1 MGFCFHW
8 KGISSSSSSLTTNQ
22 ETRLIDW
29 SNRLIWKN
37 YEIEIDWFFSN
48 ETTKKTQNSKSE
60 FLVHVFCKINWIPV
74 FGFYLKFIYYLIII
88 IIICF
93 SRFQG
98 FSNQHHSVMTFF
110 LVSPFRITTKNK
122 RKFNLSFIEWKKWKE
137 KSQKMIFLFDET
149 CFFFAFFFF
158 FLILNMEELRMNFFI
173 QSEKRLSEK
182 QVLDVMGYQGR
193 IIAKQKKNKQ
203 ASR

>member
-1 MGFCFHW
+1 MSKQNWKIQFRNLGTSFCKKKSNNSIFRKERKTKNLMNEW
-8 KGISSSSSSLTTNQ
+8 KINGKKAKFQIPKKIESKNRIWVFVFIGTWILSSSSLTTNQ

-74 FGFYLKFIYYLIII
+74 FGFYLKFIHYLIII

-110 LVSPFRITTKNK
+110 
-122 RKFNLSFIEWKKWKE
+122 W
-137 KSQKMIFLFDET
+137 FLH
-149 CFFFAFFFF
+149 
-158 FLILNMEELRMNFFI
+158 
-173 QSEKRLSEK
+173 SE
-182 QVLDVMGYQGR
+182 
-193 IIAKQKKNKQ
+193 
-203 ASR
+203 